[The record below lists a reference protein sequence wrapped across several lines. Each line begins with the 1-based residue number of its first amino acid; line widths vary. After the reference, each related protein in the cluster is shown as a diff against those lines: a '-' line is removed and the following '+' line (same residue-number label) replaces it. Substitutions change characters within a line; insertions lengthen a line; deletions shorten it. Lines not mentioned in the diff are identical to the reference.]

1 MEGKQHK
8 GGDEMIIGLAYA
20 LPGEIRSILKTAEAR
35 LLETVCGADIYEIEP
50 GLLAYV
56 GGVGKVNA
64 AMSTQLF
71 IDRYHPDWIVNAGAA
86 GSFLDL
92 PIGTTVLADCFVQ
105 HDVDTTAMGDPIGL
119 VSTVNRVEFP
129 TDEPERLADILREQ
143 GVDFCTGKVAT
154 GETFMVRGERTNWVA
169 KTFSPALCEMEGGA
183 IAQVCLRNGVKFT
196 ALKTVSD
203 RLCQEN
209 NANEYFH
216 YGEAMAKLNGVVVP
230 FARALRDAAGRPPR
244 GSGEV

>member
-1 MEGKQHK
+1 M
-8 GGDEMIIGLAYA
+8 GGFFMKIGLAYA
-20 LPGEIRSILKTAEAR
+20 LKGEIQSILHTASPR
-35 LLETVCGADIYEIEP
+35 LLETACGVEIYEIEP
-50 GLLAYV
+50 DLLAYV

-92 PIGTTVLADCFVQ
+92 PIGTIVLADSFVQ
-105 HDVDTTAMGDPIGL
+105 HDVDTTAMGDPIGM
-119 VSTVNRVEFP
+119 VSTVDRVEFP
-129 TDEPERLADILREQ
+129 TSEPERLSALLHAQ
-143 GVDFCTGKVAT
+143 GVEHQVGRVAT
-154 GETFMVRGERTNWVA
+154 GEVFMTKGDRADWVA

-183 IAQVCLRNGVKFT
+183 IAQVCWRNGVKFT

-209 NANEYFH
+209 NAQEYFH
-216 YGEAMAKLNGVVVP
+216 YGEAMAALNAVVLP
-230 FARALRDAAGRPPR
+230 FAQALRVD
-244 GSGEV
+244 